1 MSFTKEPESLSE
13 IEIAEHSDLSF
24 LRDPVAYA
32 QVRLKAVGIDSP
44 RFEAQLLVGMVLGI
58 SRTAVTAQLH
68 PQMSPSQFEMLHD
81 FITRREK
88 REPLAY
94 IRTTQDFYGREF
106 SVSPAV
112 LIPRPE
118 TEMLVDFALERTP
131 TSLPFHFAE
140 VGTGS
145 GCIAISILQERP
157 HSTCV
162 AVDISEGAL
171 RIARKNAEKLGVV
184 DRVEFV
190 HGDLLAGFPP
200 DSFDLILS
208 NPPYI
213 PTGDISTL
221 QREVSRF
228 EPELALD
235 GGADGLEL
243 YRRLTAQAAMALRPE
258 GWIAVEIGMGQSE
271 AVTSLFAAAGLQSI
285 ETRLDLAGIE
295 RVALGRRLLGG

>member
-1 MSFTKEPESLSE
+1 MSFTKERETPIELDVAGQSNLSLLPE
-13 IEIAEHSDLSF
+13 
-24 LRDPVAYA
+24 PVAYA
-32 QVRLKAVGIDSP
+32 QARLKAAGVDSP

-68 PQMSPSQFEMLHD
+68 PQMSPAQFEVLRD
-81 FITRREK
+81 FVSRREN

-106 SVSPAV
+106 SISPEV

-131 TSLPFHFAE
+131 IRLPFRFAE

-145 GCIAISILQERP
+145 GCIAISVLAERP
-157 HSTCV
+157 LSTCV
-162 AVDISEGAL
+162 AVDISDGAL
-171 RIARKNAEKLGVV
+171 RIARKNAEKQDVV
-184 DRVEFV
+184 DRIQFV
-190 HGDLLAGFPP
+190 HGDLLEGFPLT
-200 DSFDLILS
+200 SFDLILS

-221 QREVSRF
+221 QPEVSRF
-228 EPELALD
+228 EPKLALD
-235 GGADGLEL
+235 GGEDGLEL
-243 YRRLTAQAAMALRPE
+243 YRRLTAQAAIVLRPG

-271 AVTSLFAAAGLQSI
+271 EVTSLFEAAGLKDI
-285 ETRLDLAGIE
+285 ETRLDLAGIG
-295 RVALGRRLLGG
+295 RVALGRR

>member
-1 MSFTKEPESLSE
+1 MSFTKELETLRALESADQPD
-13 IEIAEHSDLSF
+13 IVF

-32 QVRLKAVGIDSP
+32 QACLKAAGVDSP

-68 PQMSPSQFEMLHD
+68 PQITPLQFGVLRD
-81 FITRREK
+81 FVARREN

-94 IRTTQDFYGREF
+94 IRATQDFYGREF
-106 SVSPAV
+106 LVSPEV

-118 TEMLVDFALERTP
+118 TEMLVDFALERT
-131 TSLPFHFAE
+131 SLRLPFRFAE

-145 GCIAISILQERP
+145 GCIAISILIERP
-157 HSTCV
+157 LSTCV

-171 RIARKNAEKLGVV
+171 RIARKNAEKQDVV
-184 DRVEFV
+184 DQVEFIY
-190 HGDLLAGFPP
+190 GDMLEEFAP

-221 QREVSRF
+221 QPEVSRF
-228 EPELALD
+228 EPKLALD
-235 GGADGLEL
+235 GGEDGLQF
-243 YRRLTAQAAMALRPE
+243 YRRLAAQAAMVLRPG
-258 GWIAVEIGMGQSE
+258 GWIAVEIGMGQAE
-271 AVTSLFAAAGLQSI
+271 EVCSLFASAGLSDL
-285 ETRLDLAGIE
+285 ETRLDLAGIG
-295 RVALGRRLLGG
+295 RVALGRR